1 MLSSQMQK
9 QLSKIERESLFV
21 EWGIP
26 LNGKNRRLQL
36 ANRLWTETENMDHIA
51 GSASVVFK
59 LVGPATREKN
69 FREIFGL
76 KFSNWGSKKHR
87 GFRDSLASLL

>member
-9 QLSKIERESLFV
+9 QLSGLERESLFV

-36 ANRLWTETENMDHIA
+36 ANLLWSKTEDMDHIA
-51 GSASVVFK
+51 RSADVVFK
-59 LVGPATREKN
+59 LVGPATGEKN
-69 FREIFGL
+69 FKEIFGL
-76 KFSNWGSKKHR
+76 NFANWGSKKKR
-87 GFRDSLASLL
+87 GLRDSLSSIL